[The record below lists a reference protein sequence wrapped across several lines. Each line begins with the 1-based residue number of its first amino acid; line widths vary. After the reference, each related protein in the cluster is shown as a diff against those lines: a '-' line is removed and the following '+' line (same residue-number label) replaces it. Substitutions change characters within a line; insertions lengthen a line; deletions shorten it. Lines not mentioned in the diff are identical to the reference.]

1 MIPVLTP
8 LAVGWHGKLP
18 CRGDFVGRGLPPDW
32 LRSWDDALRNSL
44 AMMEQRGDPTLR
56 QRLAALPPWQ
66 GLVLPTAPGLPAWLC
81 LVLASSD
88 AVGRAYPLLLAEAH
102 APVGLDTLSLA
113 ALRTRG
119 RQWALIAQQALYSSS
134 PQAFDQAAA
143 ALGAV
148 SWRALPAAEGG
159 ADTVAH
165 WRQQLPQGRSFW
177 WPLQAPVGPDDS
189 APRAETW
196 PPGAGLLAA
205 LLGP

>member
-18 CRGDFVGRGLPPDW
+18 CRGDFVGRGMPPDW
-32 LRSWDDALRNSL
+32 LRSWDDALRHGL
-44 AMMEQRGDPTLR
+44 ALAEQRGDPALR
-56 QRLAALPPWQ
+56 QRLATMPPWQ
-66 GLVLPTAPGLPAWLC
+66 GLVLPTANGLPAWLC
-81 LVLASSD
+81 LLLPSND

-102 APVGLDTLSLA
+102 APASLDGLDLA

-119 RQWALIAQQALYSSS
+119 RQWALIAQQALCAAS

-148 SWRALPAAEGG
+148 SWRALPVADGP
-159 ADTVAH
+159 ADTLTR
-165 WRQQLPQGRSFW
+165 WRQQMPLARSFW
-177 WPLQAPVGPDDS
+177 WPLQPTDDA

-196 PPGAGLLAA
+196 PPSAA
-205 LLGP
+205 LLPALLDA

>member
-32 LRSWDDALRNSL
+32 LRAWDDALRHSL
-44 AMMEQRGDPTLR
+44 ALAEQRGDPALR
-56 QRLAALPPWQ
+56 QRLAALAPWQ
-66 GLVLPTAPGLPAWLC
+66 GLVLPTGAGLPAWLC
-81 LVLASSD
+81 LLLASSD

-102 APVGLDTLSLA
+102 ALPSLDPLGSA

-119 RQWALIAQQALYSSS
+119 RQWQLIAQQALYSAS

-148 SWRALPAAEGG
+148 SWRALSAAAG
-159 ADTVAH
+159 DTDTLAG
-165 WRQQLPQGRSFW
+165 WRQRLPQARSFW
-177 WPLQAPVGPDDS
+177 WPLQSADDS
-189 APRAETW
+189 PPRAETW
-196 PPGAGLLAA
+196 PPSAALLPA